1 MSTPAETQL
10 ALHEQRITAIEK
22 YSSRVENK
30 LDILIEK
37 IDSRFI
43 ARTEYRKDVEDQTAI
58 NISVKKELDQIR
70 DTMVTTKDM
79 KTYQRSQ
86 FWQKVMT
93 FAGGICM
100 SAITWIILFELSK
113 ALKH

>member
-1 MSTPAETQL
+1 MTNSSETQL
-10 ALHEQRITAIEK
+10 ALHEQRISAIEK
-22 YSSRVENK
+22 YSTRVESK

-58 NISVKKELDQIR
+58 NISVKNELDQIR

-79 KTYQRSQ
+79 KRYQKSQ
-86 FWQKVMT
+86 FWQKIMT
-93 FAGGICM
+93 FLGGLGL
-100 SAITWIILFELSK
+100 SAITWIILFELAK
-113 ALKH
+113 ALK